1 MKIRLLNVI
10 SNFKE
15 NFNVTKNCLE
25 IGDYL
30 LKNSFN
36 RLMHIS
42 IYNSMTIL
50 ATRNCVAVPQ
60 QVKFYYHNFI

>member
-1 MKIRLLNVI
+1 M
-10 SNFKE
+10 
-15 NFNVTKNCLE
+15 E

-36 RLMHIS
+36 RQIHIS

-50 ATRNCVAVPQ
+50 ASRNCVAVSQ
-60 QVKFYYHNFI
+60 QVKFFMFIFF